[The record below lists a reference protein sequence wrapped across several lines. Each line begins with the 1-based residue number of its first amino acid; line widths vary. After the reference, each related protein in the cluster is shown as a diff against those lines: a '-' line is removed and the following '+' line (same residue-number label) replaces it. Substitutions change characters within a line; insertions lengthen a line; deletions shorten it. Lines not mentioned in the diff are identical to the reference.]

1 VAIVEEAPIVESAV
15 TDVEHSRM
23 TRTVLRLSI
32 PVVVERMSVSTLAA
46 VDALLVG
53 HYVGSDGV
61 AAVGMGAL
69 MFWIPLAGAF
79 GLDIATTAVIAR
91 DYGGGKAD
99 TMERTMRAALLAALV
114 WGLAAAV
121 FLFAL
126 AGPLLTMMGAKPDVR
141 SEGMAFMQAAAFG
154 FPGLMLLY
162 AVSGIFRGLGNT
174 VISMT
179 IIIVLN
185 IVNAAVAFLLISG
198 TIGIELGTRASGIG
212 YAAGGMTGGVLALVV
227 LLSGF
232 GPVRCHLEHAF
243 VTGRQEIRRLAN
255 VGLPSGL
262 EEVQFMAAF
271 ILYSRIVYG
280 LGTTA
285 VAAHTV
291 ALRTLDVALMPGFAL
306 GAAGT
311 TLVSRY
317 LGAKRPDIAERAART
332 SLAIAVGT
340 MLVMGL
346 ALFAFA
352 PQFVSLFVDDED
364 VVSTGTRLLR
374 IFAIAF
380 PFMGL
385 HASLGGAL
393 RGAGD
398 NRYVLGVLTVTA
410 WCIRIPVALVCAFL
424 FGWGA
429 PGAWIGATSENIV
442 RGNLILRRFR
452 QDKWKDKVV

>member
-1 VAIVEEAPIVESAV
+1 
-15 TDVEHSRM
+15 M
-23 TRTVLRLSI
+23 TRTVLRLSL
-32 PVVVERMSVSTLAA
+32 PVVVERLSVSMLSA

-79 GLDIATTAVIAR
+79 GLDIATTAVVAR
-91 DYGGGKAD
+91 DYGGGKSD
-99 TMERTMRAALLAALV
+99 TIERTMRAAILAALI

-121 FLFAL
+121 FLFVL
-126 AGPLLTMMGAKPDVR
+126 SGPLLTMMGATPEVR
-141 SEGMAFMQAAAFG
+141 AEGIDYMRAAAFG

-162 AVSGIFRGLGNT
+162 AASGILRGLGNT
-174 VISMT
+174 ILSMA
-179 IIIVLN
+179 IIIILN

-198 TIGIELGTRASGIG
+198 TIGIELGTLASGIG
-212 YAAGGMTGGVLALVV
+212 YACGGMTGGALAMAVLV
-227 LLSGF
+227 SGF
-232 GPVRCHLEHAF
+232 GPIRYRLDQAF
-243 VTGRQEIRRLAN
+243 ATGREEIRRLLN

-280 LGTTA
+280 LGTTE

-317 LGAKRPDIAERAART
+317 LGAGRPDVAERAART
-332 SLAIAVGT
+332 SLAIALGT
-340 MLVMGL
+340 MFVMGVL
-346 ALFAFA
+346 LFAFA
-352 PQFVSLFVDDED
+352 SQFVSLFVDDPE
-364 VVSTGTRLLR
+364 VVKTGTRLLR

-398 NRYVLGVLTVTA
+398 NAYVLGVLTFTA
-410 WCIRIPVALVCAFL
+410 WCVRIPVALLCAFA

-429 PGAWIGATSENIV
+429 PGAWIGATAENMV
-442 RGNLILRRFR
+442 RGSLIFRRFHQGAWR
-452 QDKWKDKVV
+452 DKEV

>member
-1 VAIVEEAPIVESAV
+1 
-15 TDVEHSRM
+15 M
-23 TRTVLRLSI
+23 TRTVLRLSL

-91 DYGGGKAD
+91 DYGSGKSD
-99 TMERTMRAALLAALV
+99 TMERTMRAAILAALV
-114 WGLAAAV
+114 WGLLAAV
-121 FLFAL
+121 FLFAM

-141 SEGMAFMQAAAFG
+141 AEGMAYMQAAAFG

-162 AVSGIFRGLGNT
+162 ASSGILRGLGNT
-174 VISMT
+174 VLSMS
-179 IIIVLN
+179 IIIILN
-185 IVNAAVAFLLISG
+185 IVNAVVSFLLISG

-212 YAAGGMTGGVLALVV
+212 YACGGMTGGVLAMFA
-227 LLSGF
+227 LLSGI
-232 GPVRCHLEHAF
+232 GPIRYRMEHAF
-243 VTGRQEIRRLAN
+243 VTGREEVRRLLN

-317 LGAKRPDIAERAART
+317 LGAGRPDVAERAART
-332 SLAIAVGT
+332 TLAIAVGT
-340 MLVMGL
+340 MLVMGVL
-346 ALFAFA
+346 LEIFAA
-352 PQFVSLFVDDED
+352 QFVQLFVDDPD
-364 VVSTGTRLLR
+364 VVHTGTRLLR

-410 WCIRIPVALVCAFL
+410 WGIRIPVAVLCSIVL
-424 FGWGA
+424 GLGA
-429 PGAWIGATSENIV
+429 PGAWIGAMSENIV
-442 RGNLILRRFR
+442 RGLIILRRFL
-452 QDKWKDKVV
+452 QGKWKEKVV

>member
-1 VAIVEEAPIVESAV
+1 MQPVVAVASSDE
-15 TDVEHSRM
+15 RM
-23 TRTVLRLSI
+23 TRTVLRLAW
-32 PVVVERMSVSTLAA
+32 PVVVERLSVSTLAA

-79 GLDIATTAVIAR
+79 GLDIATTAVVAR
-91 DYGGGKAD
+91 DFGGGKSD

-114 WGLAAAV
+114 WGLLAAV

-126 AGPLLTMMGAKPDVR
+126 SGPLLTMMGAKPEVR
-141 SEGMAFMQAAAFG
+141 AEGMDYMRAAAFG

-162 AVSGIFRGLGNT
+162 ASSGILRGLGNT
-174 VISMT
+174 VLSML

-185 IVNAAVAFLLISG
+185 IVNAAVSFLLISG
-198 TIGIELGTRASGIG
+198 VIGVDLGVLASGIG
-212 YAAGGMTGGVLALVV
+212 YASGGMTGGVLAMAVLVT
-227 LLSGF
+227 GI
-232 GPVRCHLEHAF
+232 GPIRYHVEHAL
-243 VTGRQEIRRLAN
+243 VTGREEVRRLLN

-291 ALRTLDVALMPGFAL
+291 ALRTLDLALVPGFAL

-317 LGAKRPDIAERAART
+317 LGAGRPDNAERAARA

-340 MLVMGL
+340 MLVMGVL
-346 ALFAFA
+346 LELFAS
-352 PQFVSLFVDDED
+352 QFVSLFVDDPD
-364 VVSTGTRLLR
+364 VVRTGTRLLR
-374 IFAIAF
+374 VFAIAF

-410 WCIRIPVALVCAFL
+410 WGVRIPVALVCAFAL
-424 FGWGA
+424 GLGA
-429 PGAWIGATSENIV
+429 PGAWIGAAAENMV
-442 RGNLILRRFR
+442 RGLLILRRFR
-452 QDKWKDKVV
+452 QGEWQEKKV

>member
-1 VAIVEEAPIVESAV
+1 
-15 TDVEHSRM
+15 M
-23 TRTVLRLSI
+23 TRTVLRLAW
-32 PVVVERMSVSTLAA
+32 PVVIERLSISTLSA

-79 GLDIATTAVIAR
+79 GLDIATTAVVAR
-91 DYGGGKAD
+91 DFGGGKPD

-114 WGLAAAV
+114 WGLLAAV

-126 AGPLLTMMGAKPDVR
+126 AGPLLTMMGAKPEVR
-141 SEGMAFMQAAAFG
+141 AEGMDYMRAAAFG

-162 AVSGIFRGLGNT
+162 AASGILRGLCNT
-174 VISMT
+174 VLSML
-179 IIIVLN
+179 IIIALN
-185 IVNAAVAFLLISG
+185 IVNAAVSFLLISDV
-198 TIGIELGTRASGIG
+198 IGVDLGVLASGIG
-212 YAAGGMTGGVLALVV
+212 YASGGMTGGVLAMAV
-227 LLSGF
+227 LLTGI
-232 GPVRCHLEHAF
+232 GPIRYQVAHAL
-243 VTGRQEIRRLAN
+243 VTGREEVRRLLN

-291 ALRTLDVALMPGFAL
+291 ALRTLDLALVPGFAL

-317 LGAKRPDIAERAART
+317 LGAGRPDTAERAART
-332 SLAIAVGT
+332 SLAIAVGP
-340 MLVMGL
+340 MLVMGVL
-346 ALFAFA
+346 LFVFA
-352 PQFVSLFVDDED
+352 SQFVSLFVDDPD
-364 VVSTGTRLLR
+364 VVRTGTRLLR
-374 IFAIAF
+374 VFAIAF

-410 WCIRIPVALVCAFL
+410 WCVRIPVAVVCGVT
-424 FGWGA
+424 FGLGA
-429 PGAWIGATSENIV
+429 PGAWIGATAENMV
-442 RGNLILRRFR
+442 RGLLVLRRFR
-452 QDKWKDKVV
+452 QGEWREKQV